1 MDRTQDM
8 HYEGHVIRTYLD
20 DNHLWYAASDLAK
33 ALGFRDGF
41 HIARTVADG
50 DKRLVV
56 AKTGGGRQK
65 RVVISDI
72 GLIVFASRSHK
83 PFSRKLLKWVLDELT
98 SY

>member
-1 MDRTQDM
+1 MDKAWNM

-20 DNHLWYAASDLAK
+20 DNHLWFVASDLAK

-41 HIARTVADG
+41 ALARSVHEE
-50 DKRLVV
+50 DKKFLEVE
-56 AKTGGGRQK
+56 TGGGRQ
-65 RVVISDI
+65 RGSVISDI

-83 PFSRKLLKWVLDELT
+83 PFGRKLLRWVLDELM